1 MRGSIRA
8 LVGFL
13 LAFGAVGGIE
23 TGSSLIPCVLIAVA
37 GLGIMASGVSA
48 MNQVPAGLSR

>member
-13 LAFGAVGGIE
+13 MVFGAVGGMD
-23 TGSSLIPCVLIAVA
+23 TGSPLLACVVLAVA
-37 GLGIMASGVSA
+37 GLALMASGVSA
-48 MNQVPAGLSR
+48 MNSR

>member
-13 LAFGAVGGIE
+13 MVFGAVGGMD
-23 TGSSLIPCVLIAVA
+23 TPDASLATLMAIAVL
-37 GLGIMASGVSA
+37 GLAFMWSGVSA
-48 MNQVPAGLSR
+48 MQD